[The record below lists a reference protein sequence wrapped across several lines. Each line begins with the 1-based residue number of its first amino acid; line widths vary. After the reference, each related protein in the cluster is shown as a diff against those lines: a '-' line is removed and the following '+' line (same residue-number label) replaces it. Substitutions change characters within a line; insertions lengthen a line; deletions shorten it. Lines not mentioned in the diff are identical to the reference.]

1 MSLWWWTQWLE
12 FMFLGHPLSA
22 RCDFTVLVGNVR
34 LAGVCHV
41 FWIHPW
47 GVEVGWINYTKNVV
61 VLDDWWICGMRSRF
75 ATTQIPVGG
84 WTVTSPMAA
93 MMDTEFDCQ
102 CKILPSNTNG
112 RYIER
117 YSKMLVRRPMDVS
130 ICFSLQPDDILMSGS
145 YIMASPW
152 N

>member
-1 MSLWWWTQWLE
+1 MFLWWWTQWLE
-12 FMFLGHPLSA
+12 FMFKIILWVHVVDSA
-22 RCDFTVLVGNVR
+22 VLVGNVR
-34 LAGVCHV
+34 LAVVCHV
-41 FWIHPW
+41 FGFTPW
-47 GVEVGWINYTKNVV
+47 ESSWVELHKNIV
-61 VLDDWWICGMRSRF
+61 VLDDWWICGMCSRF
-75 ATTQIPVGG
+75 MPTQIPVGG

-102 CKILPSNTNG
+102 CIILPSNTNE

-130 ICFSLQPDDILMSGS
+130 IYFLLQPDDIFMSGS
-145 YIMASPW
+145 DMVTSPW